1 MDLIGAEPERLT
13 IQQSKA
19 LTGSWI
25 AMEMYDRDTQ
35 PARRIVA
42 VGSDPAECIRQI
54 AAKGLDPGKFEFRLF
69 S

>member
-13 IQQSKA
+13 IRQSRA
-19 LTGSWI
+19 LAGKWI
-25 AMEMYDRDTQ
+25 AMEMYDRDAQ

-54 AAKGLDPGKFEFRLF
+54 AANGLDPAKFEFRLF
-69 S
+69 R